1 MNNKYKTLYVGAEN
15 KRITG
20 SIHGIIK
27 AHRMLNGYLFTFGTK
42 EQAVRSAQVLIES
55 GYENVRVI

>member
-1 MNNKYKTLYVGAEN
+1 MNKHRCTIYVSKEN

-20 SIHGIIK
+20 SIHGIIG
-27 AHRMLNGYLFTFGTK
+27 AHRMLNGYLFTFGTI

-55 GYENVRVI
+55 GYENVRVV